1 MKALFLMFHGF
12 DKANGISKK
21 IHYQVKA
28 LKECGLDVRTC
39 YYQTTPNGE
48 RRWIID
54 DEVIADFGTGF
65 TAKIWKRVYY
75 SPITEYVRREKI
87 EFIYMRSFHNA
98 SPFTLQL
105 VRKLKRM
112 GAKVVMEIPTYPYD
126 QEYVAW
132 SMKFNLAIDR
142 CFRHRLAK
150 ELDGIVTFSNAE
162 HIFGGKTIR
171 ISNGIDFEA
180 IPIKRTMND
189 TSRELH
195 LIGVAEVHYWHGFD
209 RLIHGLAEYYR
220 TNPEYKVYFHIV
232 GPLSGIREQEEILPA
247 IRDNH
252 LEPYVILHGPLHS
265 DKLDEQFEKADFA
278 IGSLGRHRSGI
289 TSNCILEHNV
299 QNIVEK
305 YCESS
310 IFVLSSRFE
319 GFGMVIIEAMACGV
333 PPVSFTCPCGPK
345 DIITDGKDGL
355 LVENGD
361 IEGLADKICYLI
373 EHEDVRRKMGI
384 QARTDVERFKIEH
397 IAREWKKLF
406 ETNLSIKY

>member
-171 ISNGIDFEA
+171 ISNGIDF
-180 IPIKRTMND
+180 
-189 TSRELH
+189 
-195 LIGVAEVHYWHGFD
+195 
-209 RLIHGLAEYYR
+209 
-220 TNPEYKVYFHIV
+220 
-232 GPLSGIREQEEILPA
+232 
-247 IRDNH
+247 
-252 LEPYVILHGPLHS
+252 
-265 DKLDEQFEKADFA
+265 
-278 IGSLGRHRSGI
+278 
-289 TSNCILEHNV
+289 
-299 QNIVEK
+299 
-305 YCESS
+305 
-310 IFVLSSRFE
+310 
-319 GFGMVIIEAMACGV
+319 
-333 PPVSFTCPCGPK
+333 
-345 DIITDGKDGL
+345 
-355 LVENGD
+355 
-361 IEGLADKICYLI
+361 
-373 EHEDVRRKMGI
+373 
-384 QARTDVERFKIEH
+384 
-397 IAREWKKLF
+397 
-406 ETNLSIKY
+406 

>member
-265 DKLDEQFEKADFA
+265 DKLEEQFQLVEVSEWIDYNTKEK
-278 IGSLGRHRSGI
+278 LGFYYTVLFPKLKFEKIKVGVKNANQLV
-289 TSNCILEHNV
+289 SNEELEQRGQV
-299 QNIVEK
+299 TV
-305 YCESS
+305 S
-310 IFVLSSRFE
+310 FE
-319 GFGMVIIEAMACGV
+319 GLLTWASLYNGRLSVKAEAAN
-333 PPVSFTCPCGPK
+333 
-345 DIITDGKDGL
+345 I
-355 LVENGD
+355 
-361 IEGLADKICYLI
+361 
-373 EHEDVRRKMGI
+373 RKAG
-384 QARTDVERFKIEH
+384 TK
-397 IAREWKKLF
+397 
-406 ETNLSIKY
+406 

>member
-39 YYQTTPNGE
+39 YYQTTPHGD
-48 RRWIID
+48 RRWIVD
-54 DEVIADFGTGF
+54 DEIIADFGTGF
-65 TAKIWKRVYY
+65 TAKVWKRVYY
-75 SPITEYVRREKI
+75 SPISEYVRREKI
-87 EFIYMRSFHNA
+87 EFVYMRSFHNA
-98 SPFTLQL
+98 SPFILQL
-105 VRKLKRM
+105 VRKLKQA

-132 SMKFNLAIDR
+132 SMKFTLAIDR

-162 HIFGGKTIR
+162 KIFGGKTIR
-171 ISNGIDFEA
+171 ISNGIDFKA
-180 IPIKRTMND
+180 IPIKRTQND

-209 RLIHGLAEYYR
+209 RLIRGLAEYYR

-265 DKLDEQFEKADFA
+265 NELDEQFEKADFA
-278 IGSLGRHRSGI
+278 VGSLGRHRSGI
-289 TSNCILEHNV
+289 TYIKTLKNREYAARGL
-299 QNIVEK
+299 
-305 YCESS
+305 
-310 IFVLSSRFE
+310 
-319 GFGMVIIEAMACGV
+319 
-333 PPVSFTCPCGPK
+333 SFTYSEMDRK
-345 DIITDGKDGL
+345 FTGL
-355 LVENGD
+355 PP
-361 IEGLADKICYLI
+361 IC
-373 EHEDVRRKMGI
+373 
-384 QARTDVERFKIEH
+384 F
-397 IAREWKKLF
+397 
-406 ETNLSIKY
+406 SI

>member
-28 LKECGLDVRTC
+28 LKECGLDVRTW

-289 TSNCILEHNV
+289 TYIKTLKNRE
-299 QNIVEK
+299 
-305 YCESS
+305 YAARG
-310 IFVLSSRFE
+310 LSFTYSETDEDFDR
-319 GFGMVIIEAMACGV
+319 MPYVWKV
-333 PPVSFTCPCGPK
+333 PPDESPIDICG
-345 DIITDGKDGL
+345 
-355 LVENGD
+355 
-361 IEGLADKICYLI
+361 LI
-373 EHEDVRRKMGI
+373 NFQRSQQMSPPEIRETVRALSWTAQMRKVIHETEI
-384 QARTDVERFKIEH
+384 
-397 IAREWKKLF
+397 
-406 ETNLSIKY
+406 